1 MIKYEYFYFCAVFNY
16 YSCLFAKLL
25 FWGLKE
31 TWKTPGLG
39 KDAFRKR
46 DE

>member
-1 MIKYEYFYFCAVFNY
+1 MSTFIFAMFFICIVV
-16 YSCLFAKLL
+16 LFGKVI

-39 KDAFRKR
+39 KDAFHKR
-46 DE
+46 DN

>member
-1 MIKYEYFYFCAVFNY
+1 MSTFIFALFFIGIVV
-16 YSCLFAKLL
+16 LFAKFI

-39 KDAFRKR
+39 KDAFCKK
-46 DE
+46 DK

>member
-1 MIKYEYFYFCAVFNY
+1 MSTFIFVLFLIIIAV
-16 YSCLFAKLL
+16 LFARFL